1 MASVSVVIQFFE
13 DFDFIERVVERL
25 AWVDEIVVNDGPFQF
40 TRELLEPLVGRDLE
54 QPSPRAA
61 GLFAGLA
68 RRLGV
73 PIHYHH
79 GVFAGE
85 REKRIH
91 GYGLAAGDV
100 VLSVDA
106 DELLLLDRE
115 AVERFW
121 ASPALVAS
129 FDCVNFTYLNLVCGK
144 PDSPLVARKPFAFKR
159 ESITAEH
166 HLDYLWLVG
175 VEQAA
180 VASTDFLPE
189 ALCGGAHLTTVRS
202 AYGASIKFGFYNC
215 LYFHLHGGEG
225 LQGSFQAARQFFAQ
239 GDFDRQA
246 QAEVYGRAMADAIGF
261 PDQQFFRSADPAQVP
276 EAIRHLAEEVCG
288 PHNHGL
294 PHRHLSGRLVRGVPL
309 YALMA
314 AGSALRVSLAIAAEA
329 RLRVF
334 PLVLDGPPLDLGQP
348 AVEQRWTAE
357 ALQPHTLQLE
367 LPQEDRAGERIGDL
381 VELVVWSGAEVAAAW
396 ALASLAPQFS
406 LQVVDASPGAPSKA
420 TVTTAG
426 S

>member
-1 MASVSVVIQFFE
+1 MASISVVIQFFE

-40 TRELLEPLVGRDLE
+40 TRALLEPLVGRDLA

-61 GLFAGLA
+61 GLFALLG

-91 GYGLAAGDV
+91 GYGLASGDV

-106 DELLLLDRE
+106 DELLLLERQ
-115 AVERFW
+115 AVEHFW
-121 ASPALVAS
+121 ASGAVVAS
-129 FDCVNFTYLNLVCGK
+129 FDCVNFTYLNLVGGK
-144 PDSPLVARKPFAFKR
+144 AGSPLVARKPFAFKR
-159 ESITAEH
+159 EAITAEH

-175 VEQAA
+175 VEQQA
-180 VASTDFLPE
+180 VASEDFLPE

-215 LYFHLHGGEG
+215 LYFHLHGERG
-225 LQGSFQAARQFFAQ
+225 LEGSFQAARQFFAR
-239 GDFDRQA
+239 GNFDAAA

-261 PDQQFFRSADPAQVP
+261 PNEQLFRRAAAPEVP
-276 EAIRHLAEEVCG
+276 EAILQVAEEAAAAY
-288 PHNHGL
+288 NHGL
-294 PHRHLSGRLVRGVPL
+294 PRQRLNGRLVPGVPL

-314 AGSALRVSLAIAAEA
+314 PGHGWRVSLAIAGEA
-329 RLRVF
+329 RLRVL
-334 PLVLDGPPLDLGQP
+334 PLTVNGPPLDLGRP
-348 AVEQRWTAE
+348 ALEQRWAAE
-357 ALQPHTLQLE
+357 PLK
-367 LPQEDRAGERIGDL
+367 PQEVPPGAEEADSGGERIGDL
-381 VELVVWSGAEVAAAW
+381 VELLVWSGEDTVAAW
-396 ALASLAPQFS
+396 AEASLVPSFS
-406 LQVVDASPGAPSKA
+406 LRVLDPGG
-420 TVTTAG
+420 AG
-426 S
+426 P

>member
-40 TRELLEPLVGRDLE
+40 TRELLEPLVGRDLA

-61 GLFAGLA
+61 GMFGLLG

-91 GYGLAAGDV
+91 GYGLASGDV

-106 DELLLLDRE
+106 DELLLLERE
-115 AVERFW
+115 AVEHFW
-121 ASPALVAS
+121 ASAAVVAS
-129 FDCVNFTYLNLVCGK
+129 FDCVNFTYLSLVCGK
-144 PDSPLVARKPFAFKR
+144 AGSPLVARKPFAFKR
-159 ESITAEH
+159 EAVSAEH

-175 VEQAA
+175 VEQEA
-180 VASTDFLPE
+180 VAAQDFLPE

-202 AYGASIKFGFYNC
+202 SYGASIKFGFYNC
-215 LYFHLHGGEG
+215 LYFHLHGDAG
-225 LQGSFQAARQFFAQ
+225 LQGSFLAARQFFAQ
-239 GDFDRQA
+239 GSFDAEA

-261 PDQQFFRSADPAQVP
+261 PNEQRFRRAEAPEVP
-276 EAIRHLAEEVCG
+276 EAIRHVAEEACA
-288 PHNHGL
+288 PFNHSL
-294 PHRHLSGRLVRGVPL
+294 PHRSLNGRLVPGVPL

-314 AGSALRVSLAIAAEA
+314 AGSTLRVSLAIAGEA
-329 RLRVF
+329 RLRVL
-334 PLVLDGPPLDLGQP
+334 PLTVDGPPLDLGQ
-348 AVEQRWTAE
+348 AALEQRWTAE
-357 ALQPHTLQLE
+357 PLKTHEVHREVGDAE
-367 LPQEDRAGERIGDL
+367 SAGERIGDL
-381 VELVVWSGAEVAAAW
+381 VELLVWSGEDTMAAW
-396 ALASLAPQFS
+396 AGASQAPPFS
-406 LQVVDASPGAPSKA
+406 LQVLDPGG
-420 TVTTAG
+420 AG
-426 S
+426 P

>member
-61 GLFAGLA
+61 GLFALLS

-91 GYGLAAGDV
+91 GYGLAKGDV

-106 DELLLLDRE
+106 DELLLLERDS
-115 AVERFW
+115 VEHFW
-121 ASPALVAS
+121 ASAAVVAS

-144 PDSPLVARKPFAFKR
+144 AGSPLVARKPFAFKR
-159 ESITAEH
+159 EAITAEH
-166 HLDYLWLVG
+166 HLNYLWLVG

-180 VASTDFLPE
+180 VASEDFLPE

-215 LYFHLHGGEG
+215 LYFHLHGERG
-225 LQGSFQAARQFFAQ
+225 LEGSFQAARQFLAQ
-239 GDFDRQA
+239 GNFDGAA

-261 PDQQFFRSADPAQVP
+261 PNEQRFRRAEAPEVP
-276 EAIRHLAEEVCG
+276 EAIRHVAEEACAAF
-288 PHNHGL
+288 NHSL
-294 PHRHLSGRLVRGVPL
+294 PHRCLNGRLVPGVPL

-314 AGSALRVSLAIAAEA
+314 AGSSLRVSLAIAGEA
-329 RLRVF
+329 RLRVL
-334 PLVLDGPPLDLGQP
+334 PLLIDGPPLDLGQP
-348 AVEQRWTAE
+348 AVEQRWAAE
-357 ALQPHTLQLE
+357 ALMPHDLQLG
-367 LPQEDRAGERIGDL
+367 DRGADGGERIGDL
-381 VELVVWSGAEVAAAW
+381 VELLVWSGEDATAAW
-396 ALASLAPQFS
+396 AGASLAPSFS
-406 LQVVDASPGAPSKA
+406 LQVVDPGG
-420 TVTTAG
+420 AG
-426 S
+426 A

>member
-54 QPSPRAA
+54 QPSQRAA
-61 GLFAGLA
+61 GLFALLG

-79 GVFAGE
+79 GVFSGE

-91 GYGLAAGDV
+91 GYGLATGDV

-115 AVERFW
+115 AVDGFW
-121 ASPALVAS
+121 ASAAVVAS

-144 PDSPLVARKPFAFKR
+144 AGSPLVARKPFAFKR
-159 ESITAEH
+159 EAITAEH

-180 VASTDFLPE
+180 VASDDFLPE

-215 LYFHLHGGEG
+215 LYFHLHGERG
-225 LQGSFQAARQFFAQ
+225 LEGSFQAARQFFAQ
-239 GDFDRQA
+239 GNFDGAA

-261 PDQQFFRSADPAQVP
+261 PNEQLFRRAEAPEVP
-276 EAIRHLAEEVCG
+276 EAIRHVAEEACA
-288 PHNHGL
+288 PFNHLL
-294 PHRHLSGRLVRGVPL
+294 PHRSLNGRLV
-309 YALMA
+309 
-314 AGSALRVSLAIAAEA
+314 
-329 RLRVF
+329 
-334 PLVLDGPPLDLGQP
+334 
-348 AVEQRWTAE
+348 
-357 ALQPHTLQLE
+357 
-367 LPQEDRAGERIGDL
+367 
-381 VELVVWSGAEVAAAW
+381 
-396 ALASLAPQFS
+396 
-406 LQVVDASPGAPSKA
+406 PGCRCMH
-420 TVTTAG
+420 
-426 S
+426 

>member
-25 AWVDEIVVNDGPFQF
+25 AWVDEIVVNDGPFTY
-40 TRELLEPLVGRDLE
+40 TRELLEPLVGRDLD
-54 QPSPRAA
+54 QPSQRAA
-61 GLFAGLA
+61 GLFALLS
-68 RRLGV
+68 RRLAV

-79 GVFAGE
+79 GVFVGE

-91 GYGLAAGDV
+91 GYGLATSDV

-106 DELLLLDRE
+106 DELLLLDRD
-115 AVERFW
+115 AVEHFW
-121 ASPALVAS
+121 ASAAVVAS

-144 PDSPLVARKPFAFKR
+144 ADSPLVARKPFAFKR
-159 ESITAEH
+159 EAITAEH

-180 VASTDFLPE
+180 VASDDFLPE

-215 LYFHLHGGEG
+215 LYFQLHGERG
-225 LQGSFQAARQFFAQ
+225 LEGSFQAARQFFAQ
-239 GDFDRQA
+239 GTFDSAA

-261 PDQQFFRSADPAQVP
+261 PNEQQFRRAEAPEVP
-276 EAIRHLAEEVCG
+276 EAIRHVAEEACA
-288 PHNHGL
+288 PFNHSL
-294 PHRHLSGRLVRGVPL
+294 PHRCLNGRLVPGVPL

-314 AGSALRVSLAIAAEA
+314 AGSALRVSLAIAGEA
-329 RLRVF
+329 RLRVL
-334 PLVLDGPPLDLGQP
+334 PLLVDDPPLDLGQP

-357 ALQPHTLQLE
+357 ALMPHEVRLDAADTE
-367 LPQEDRAGERIGDL
+367 AGERIGHL
-381 VELVVWSGAEVAAAW
+381 VELLVWSGPEAVAAW
-396 ALASLAPQFS
+396 AGASLAPPFS
-406 LQVVDASPGAPSKA
+406 LQVVDPAGA
-420 TVTTAG
+420 
-426 S
+426 

>member
-1 MASVSVVIQFFE
+1 MATVSVVIQFFE

-25 AWVDEIVVNDGPFQF
+25 SWVDEIVVNDGPFQF

-54 QPSPRAA
+54 QPSPWAT
-61 GLFAGLA
+61 GLFARLS

-73 PIHYHH
+73 PIHHHH

-85 REKRIH
+85 REKRIQ
-91 GYGLAAGDV
+91 GYGLASGDV

-121 ASPALVAS
+121 ASEAVVAS

-144 PDSPLVARKPFAFKR
+144 PGSPLVARKPFAFKR
-159 ESITAEH
+159 AAITAAH

-180 VASTDFLPE
+180 VASEDFLPE

-202 AYGASIKFGFYNC
+202 PYGASIKFGFYNC

-225 LQGSFQAARQFFAQ
+225 LQGSFLAARQFFAR
-239 GDFDRQA
+239 GRFDGEA

-261 PDQQFFRSADPAQVP
+261 PNGQRFRRAEGPEVPSA
-276 EAIRHLAEEVCG
+276 ILHLAEEACAAF
-288 PHNHGL
+288 NNAL
-294 PHRHLSGRLVRGVPL
+294 PHRRLNGRLVPGVPL

-314 AGSALRVSLAIAAEA
+314 AGSALQVSLAIAGEA
-329 RLRVF
+329 RLRVL
-334 PLVLDGPPLDLGQP
+334 PLLVDGPPLDLGRP
-348 AVEQRWTAE
+348 ALEQRWTAE
-357 ALQPHTLQLE
+357 AIQPHEVQL
-367 LPQEDRAGERIGDL
+367 DGGDTASGGERIGDL
-381 VELVVWSGAEVAAAW
+381 VELLVWSSDEATAAW
-396 ALASLAPQFS
+396 AGASLTPPFS
-406 LQVVDASPGAPSKA
+406 LQVLDPADAGP
-420 TVTTAG
+420 
-426 S
+426 

>member
-25 AWVDEIVVNDGPFQF
+25 GWVDEIVVNDGPFAF
-40 TRELLEPLVGRDLE
+40 TRELLEPLVGRDLA

-61 GLFAGLA
+61 GLFALLS

-91 GYGLAAGDV
+91 GFGLASGDV

-106 DELLLLDRE
+106 DELLLLERE
-115 AVERFW
+115 AVEHFW
-121 ASPALVAS
+121 ASAAVVAS

-144 PDSPLVARKPFAFKR
+144 AGSPLVARKPFAFKR
-159 ESITAEH
+159 TAITAEH

-180 VASTDFLPE
+180 VASEDFLPE

-215 LYFHLHGGEG
+215 LYFQLHGERG
-225 LQGSFQAARQFFAQ
+225 LEGSFLAARQFFAK
-239 GDFDRQA
+239 GSFDAAA

-261 PDQQFFRSADPAQVP
+261 PNEQLFRRAEAPEVP
-276 EAIRHLAEEVCG
+276 EAIRHVAEEACA
-288 PHNHGL
+288 PFNHSL
-294 PHRHLSGRLVRGVPL
+294 PHRRLNGRLVPGVPL

-314 AGSALRVSLAIAAEA
+314 AGSTLRVSLAISGEA
-329 RLRVF
+329 RLRVL
-334 PLVLDGPPLDLGQP
+334 PLLVDGPPVDLGQP
-348 AVEQRWTAE
+348 ALEQHWRAE
-357 ALQPHTLQLE
+357 ALQTHEVTLE
-367 LPQEDRAGERIGDL
+367 AGAAEGGDRIGNL
-381 VELVVWSGAEVAAAW
+381 VELLVWSGEEAMAAW
-396 ALASLAPQFS
+396 AGSSLAPPFS
-406 LQVVDASPGAPSKA
+406 LQVVDPGG
-420 TVTTAG
+420 AG
-426 S
+426 P

>member
-54 QPSPRAA
+54 LPSPRAA
-61 GLFAGLA
+61 GLFALLA

-73 PIHYHH
+73 PINYHH

-91 GYGLAAGDV
+91 GYGLATGDV

-106 DELLLLDRE
+106 DELLLLDRQ
-115 AVERFW
+115 AVEHFW
-121 ASPALVAS
+121 ASPAAVAS

-144 PDSPLVARKPFAFKR
+144 AGSPLVARKPFAFKR
-159 ESITAEH
+159 GAISAER

-180 VASTDFLPE
+180 VASEDFLPE

-215 LYFHLHGGEG
+215 LYFHLHGERG
-225 LQGSFQAARQFFAQ
+225 LEGSFLAARQFFAR
-239 GDFDRQA
+239 GRFDGEA

-261 PDQQFFRSADPAQVP
+261 PNEQRFRRAEGPEVPPAILHV
-276 EAIRHLAEEVCG
+276 AEEACAAY
-288 PHNHGL
+288 NNNR
-294 PHRHLSGRLVRGVPL
+294 PHRNLNGRLVPGVPL

-314 AGSALRVSLAIAAEA
+314 AGSALRVSLAIAGEA
-329 RLRVF
+329 RLRVL
-334 PLVLDGPPLDLGQP
+334 PLLVDGPPLDLGQP
-348 AVEQRWTAE
+348 ALEQRWRAE
-357 ALQPHTLQLE
+357 ALQPHAVPL
-367 LPQEDRAGERIGDL
+367 DAGDVAAGGERIGDL
-381 VELVVWSGAEVAAAW
+381 VELLVWSGEDATAAW
-396 ALASLAPQFS
+396 AEASLAPPFS
-406 LQVVDASPGAPSKA
+406 LQVLDP
-420 TVTTAG
+420 AG
-426 S
+426 TGP

>member
-25 AWVDEIVVNDGPFQF
+25 DWVDEIVVNDGPFQF

-54 QPSPRAA
+54 QPSQRAA

-91 GYGLAAGDV
+91 GYGLATGDV

-144 PDSPLVARKPFAFKR
+144 PGSPLVARKPFAFKR
-159 ESITAEH
+159 GAITAER

-180 VASTDFLPE
+180 VASEDFLPE

-202 AYGASIKFGFYNC
+202 PYGASIKFGFYNC
-215 LYFHLHGGEG
+215 LYFHLHGERG
-225 LQGSFQAARQFFAQ
+225 LEGSFQAARQFFAQ
-239 GDFDRQA
+239 GDFDVQT

-261 PDQQFFRSADPAQVP
+261 PDQQFFRAADPGQVP
-276 EAIRHLAEEVCG
+276 ETIRHLAEEACG

-294 PHRHLSGRLVRGVPL
+294 PHRRLSGRLVPGVPL
-309 YALMA
+309 YALMR
-314 AGSALRVSLAIAAEA
+314 AGHTLMVSLSLTGQA

-334 PLVLDGPPLDLGQP
+334 PVVKDGPALDLNQS
-348 AVEQRWTAE
+348 VQEHRWTADSLQAHEVPLE
-357 ALQPHTLQLE
+357 AWNAE
-367 LPQEDRAGERIGDL
+367 SGDGRIGNL
-381 VELVVWSGAEVAAAW
+381 VELILWSGPETVSAW
-396 ALASLAPQFS
+396 AKASLAPPFS
-406 LQVVDASPGAPSKA
+406 MSILGCR
-420 TVTTAG
+420 
-426 S
+426 

>member
-25 AWVDEIVVNDGPFQF
+25 AWVDEIVVNDGPFQY

-61 GLFAGLA
+61 GLFARLS

-91 GYGLAAGDV
+91 GFGLAAGDV

-121 ASPALVAS
+121 ASQALVAS

-144 PDSPLVARKPFAFKR
+144 PGSPLVARKPFAFKR
-159 ESITAEH
+159 AAITAAH

-180 VASTDFLPE
+180 VASEDFLPE

-202 AYGASIKFGFYNC
+202 PYGASIKFGFYNC

-239 GDFDRQA
+239 GSFDAQTQA
-246 QAEVYGRAMADAIGF
+246 QVYGRAMADAIGF
-261 PDQQFFRSADPAQVP
+261 PDQQFFRAADPARVP
-276 EAIRHLAEEVCG
+276 EAIRHLAEETCG

-294 PHRHLSGRLVRGVPL
+294 PHRRLSGRLVPGVPL
-309 YALMA
+309 YALLEP
-314 AGSALRVSLAIAAEA
+314 GRRWTVSLSIAGEA
-329 RLRVF
+329 RLRLF
-334 PLVLDGPPLDLGQP
+334 PLVMDGPPLDLGRS
-348 AVEQRWTAE
+348 ALEQRWTAE
-357 ALQPHTLQLE
+357 ALKPHALQQE
-367 LPQEDRAGERIGDL
+367 QPQENQAGERIGDL
-381 VELVVWSGAEVAAAW
+381 VELVVWSGAEAVSAW
-396 ALASLAPQFS
+396 ARASLAPQFS
-406 LQVVDASPGAPSKA
+406 LQVVDEIPGPPSEA
-420 TVTTAG
+420 TVTTAR